1 MHDSALQETVRGQ
14 IDAKATKD
22 FLLRKAFNKVFP
34 FNKVE
39 VNEGLPSLER
49 NGSKEGIESRVKP
62 HGHRG
67 EFSDLTETATDAG
80 DDSEAE
86 SDISDVLSI
95 FSTTNSLAPSDSSY
109 GSMQAYHTNV
119 AKQLVAELLKENEL
133 KSLYEVALA
142 KFGKDFQKLEADRQY
157 SLNQLLKLPLVGN
170 LRETNAIKNNA
181 KDGRDSGNTLDGNS
195 DKSDESEDKS
205 EEESDEESEDSL
217 EPIDAVVAFFIRGAP
232 FTQFKNYTNPS
243 KEAV

>member
-1 MHDSALQETVRGQ
+1 MRLVPHYMRGLYLFHLS
-14 IDAKATKD
+14 ISKGL
-22 FLLRKAFNKVFP
+22 LLRKAFNKVFP

-142 KFGKDFQKLEADRQY
+142 KFGKVRFAKNHDI
-157 SLNQLLKLPLVGN
+157 LLKELLIALGLGATGHQLQVVRILRGKYPRSRVITRIVG
-170 LRETNAIKNNA
+170 L
-181 KDGRDSGNTLDGNS
+181 
-195 DKSDESEDKS
+195 
-205 EEESDEESEDSL
+205 L
-217 EPIDAVVAFFIRGAP
+217 EP
-232 FTQFKNYTNPS
+232 TNLAR
-243 KEAV
+243 E